1 MGIIYNKQIT
11 KMISSQFGG
20 FKGNK
25 MIDFDNA
32 TFLKLAEIPVVEGHE
47 MVCELLVEN
56 ETVKKAFRT
65 VRDYIVFTNKRL
77 ITVNVQG
84 ISGNKIDFSS
94 LPYCNI
100 QAFSCETASSF
111 DLDCELAFWFAGLGM
126 VRLELASSTDIQ
138 EICKLISDKVLL

>member
-1 MGIIYNKQIT
+1 MGIIYNKKIT

-20 FKGNK
+20 FKGYK

-32 TFLKLAEIPVVEGHE
+32 TFLKLAEIPVAEGHE

-94 LPYCNI
+94 GFIRN
-100 QAFSCETASSF
+100 
-111 DLDCELAFWFAGLGM
+111 W
-126 VRLELASSTDIQ
+126 
-138 EICKLISDKVLL
+138 